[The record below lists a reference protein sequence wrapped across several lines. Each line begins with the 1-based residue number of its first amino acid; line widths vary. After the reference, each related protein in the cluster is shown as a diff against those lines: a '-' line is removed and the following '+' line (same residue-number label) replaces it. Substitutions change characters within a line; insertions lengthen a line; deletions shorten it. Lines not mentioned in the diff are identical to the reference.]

1 MKGRIIN
8 WSAKSNINWGRRVV
22 LFAFFMGWCPAQSAD
37 RQEKAPLPGL
47 AEVHQMIHECER
59 VVFAGSLGE
68 WTVVQ
73 EGKFKHIEFESGA
86 NEFRV
91 ELKKW
96 LDPERWKKIEKDELV
111 TFAAG
116 TVLAI
121 DLHFKGDHVRRRVI
135 FISGQLSVGH
145 EAWIEKEDPGP
156 GLSSA
161 GMELAKLLA
170 RPEYVNQ
177 VVDMTIEEAKACIKK
192 KQHPWEDPR
201 FKGVDNDPKWRPRK

>member
-8 WSAKSNINWGRRVV
+8 WSAKSKINWGRRVV
-22 LFAFFMGWCPAQSAD
+22 LFAFFMGWCPVQSAD
-37 RQEKAPLPGL
+37 RQEKVPLPGL
-47 AEVHQMIHECER
+47 AEVHQMIDECER
-59 VVFAGSLGE
+59 VVIAGSLGV
-68 WTVVQ
+68 WMQVR
-73 EGKFKHIEFESGA
+73 EGKYKHIEFESRA
-86 NEFRV
+86 KEFRT

-96 LDPERWKKIEKDELV
+96 LDPQRWEKIEKDEL
-111 TFAAG
+111 TSFFAS

-121 DLHFKGDHVRRRVI
+121 DLHFDGNLRRRVI
-135 FISGQLSVGH
+135 LISSQLSVGH
-145 EAWIEKEDPGP
+145 EAWIEKDNPGP

-161 GMELAKLLA
+161 GHELAKLLA